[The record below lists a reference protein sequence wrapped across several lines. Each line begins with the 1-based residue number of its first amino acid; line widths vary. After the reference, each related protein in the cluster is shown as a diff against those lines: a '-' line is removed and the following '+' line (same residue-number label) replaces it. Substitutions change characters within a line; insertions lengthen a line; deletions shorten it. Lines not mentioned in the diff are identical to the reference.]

1 MEITFLTIDDI
12 LYFHEKVL
20 EQTPLEDKGLAPDT
34 SLESAIERI
43 DNHINFNNLS
53 NLFDI
58 AALYGEVLAAGAH
71 CFANGN
77 KRTALTSIISFLEY
91 NDALL
96 NVDEK
101 RASDMIVLLA
111 NKMITRE
118 ELSLW
123 LKFHTSYS
131 PKEQY
136 YTPEEQTL

>member
-1 MEITFLTIDDI
+1 MEITFLTIEDI
-12 LYFHEKVL
+12 LYFHEKVM
-20 EQTPLEDKGLAPDT
+20 EQTPIEDIGLAQDT

-43 DNHINFNNLS
+43 ENHIQFNNLS

-58 AALYGEVLAAGAH
+58 AALYGDVLAAGAH

-91 NDALL
+91 NDAQL
-96 NVDEK
+96 NVGDD

-111 NKMITRE
+111 NKMITCE

-123 LKFHTSYS
+123 LKFHTSYR
-131 PKEQY
+131 PKEQGF
-136 YTPEEQTL
+136 